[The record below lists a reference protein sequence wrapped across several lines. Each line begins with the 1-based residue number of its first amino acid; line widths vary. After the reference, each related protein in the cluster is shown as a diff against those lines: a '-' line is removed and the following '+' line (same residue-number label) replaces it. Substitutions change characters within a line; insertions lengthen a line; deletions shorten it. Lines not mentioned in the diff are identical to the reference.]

1 MSKKPASAAPAET
14 TRLYEAAVNATAGAE
29 LKGATM
35 PYTSVNGNMYS
46 FLDKVGTCA
55 IRLGKLERDAFLQ
68 EFATVLYKH
77 ETGVVMN
84 EYVAVPPTLLSDV
97 KAVAGWLKKSLSY
110 AKTLKP
116 KPTKKKA
123 A

>member
-1 MSKKPASAAPAET
+1 MSRRPTSAAPGGATE
-14 TRLYEAAVNATAGAE
+14 RYAAAVAATPGAE

-46 FLDKVGTCA
+46 FLDKKNVLA
-55 IRLGKLERDAFLQ
+55 IRLSEADRDAFMRIGG
-68 EFATVLYKH
+68 AIYIH
-77 ETGVVMN
+77 ETGAVMR
-84 EYVAVPPTLLSDV
+84 EYVIAPPALVAKTTAL
-97 KAVAGWLKKSLSY
+97 AGWLAKSLKY